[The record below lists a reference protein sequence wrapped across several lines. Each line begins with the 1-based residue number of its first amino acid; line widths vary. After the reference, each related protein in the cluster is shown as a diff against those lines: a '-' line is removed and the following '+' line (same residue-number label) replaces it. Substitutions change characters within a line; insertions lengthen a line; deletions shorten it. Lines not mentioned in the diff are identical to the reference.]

1 MQLASTTLHKHKF
14 FTLPALLL
22 LLVGSAS
29 KAQDNSPYSRYGL
42 GNLYPQ
48 TNVIN
53 RGMGGVSAA
62 YSDVMSVNYA
72 NPASYA
78 GFQVF
83 TEQRSG
89 KVSQGRVILDAGL
102 NINNRTLKEPNTPQS
117 FTSSDVL
124 FSHVYVGIPL
134 RKNWGLAFGL
144 RPLSRISYDILR
156 RERLLNPNRTNI
168 DSAVTQFTGTGGS
181 FLPSIGTGFGTNNLR
196 FGVNVGYLFGKKE
209 ITTRRVFINDTL
221 DYAASNHTNNA
232 SFGNLFFTTGVQY
245 AIRLKKDST
254 QFLRLGASGNW
265 RQTLSGSQNVLRQ
278 TFTRN
283 SAGEELRIDSVF
295 QQDDVA
301 GDIIY
306 PASYTVGF
314 LLETSPRD
322 RLRGWSLGVDYTT
335 TQWKDY
341 RFFGATDLVQN
352 SWEIRAG
359 AQLTPS
365 RSASR
370 YGQFINYRAGFFTG
384 RDYIQADKNLPV
396 LGFSLGVGLPLL
408 NYSRLSNQVS
418 MVNLAVEYVR
428 RGNDENK
435 LKENLFRLSLGLS
448 FTDLWFGKRKYD

>member
-1 MQLASTTLHKHKF
+1 MRLASTTRHKTKF
-14 FTLPALLL
+14 FTSPALLL
-22 LLVGSAS
+22 LLLASAS
-29 KAQDNSPYSRYGL
+29 NAQDNSPYSRYGL

-48 TNVIN
+48 TNIIN
-53 RGMGGVSAA
+53 RGMGGVAAA
-62 YSDVMSVNYA
+62 YSDVMSVNYT

-124 FSHVYVGIPL
+124 FSHVYVGVPL

-144 RPLSRISYDILR
+144 RPVSRISYDILR
-156 RERLLNPNRTNI
+156 RERLLNPNGTNI

-181 FLPSIGTGFGTNNLR
+181 FLPSIGTGIGFGNLR
-196 FGVNVGYLFGKKE
+196 LGVNLGYLFGKKE

-221 DYAASNHTNNA
+221 EYAASNHTNSA
-232 SFGNLFFTTGVQY
+232 SFGNLFFTTGLQY
-245 AIRLKKDST
+245 EISLKKDT
-254 QFLRLGASGNW
+254 TVLRFGASGNW
-265 RQTLSGSQNVLRQ
+265 RQTVSGSQDVLRQ

-283 SAGEELRIDSVF
+283 AAGEELRIDSVF
-295 QQDDVA
+295 QQSGVA
-301 GDIIY
+301 GDIVY

-314 LLETSPRD
+314 MLDNAPRE

-335 TQWKDY
+335 SQWKDY

-352 SWEIRAG
+352 SWEVRVG
-359 AQLTPS
+359 AQLTPA

-384 RDYIQADKNLPV
+384 QDYIQADNKLPV
-396 LGFSLGVGLPLL
+396 LGFSFGLGLPLV

-418 MVNLAVEYVR
+418 MVNLGLEYIR
-428 RGNDENK
+428 RGNDENR
-435 LKENLFRLSLGLS
+435 LKENMFRLSVGLS
-448 FTDLWFGKRKYD
+448 FTDLWFGKRRYD